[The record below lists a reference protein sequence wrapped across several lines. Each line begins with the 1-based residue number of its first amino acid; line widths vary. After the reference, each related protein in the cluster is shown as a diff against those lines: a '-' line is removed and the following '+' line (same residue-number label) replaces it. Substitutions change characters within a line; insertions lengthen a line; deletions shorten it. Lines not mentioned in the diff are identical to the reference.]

1 MEQFKIGD
9 WVKTKAGFIK
19 QISCLTGDKCDTL
32 SIGNTS
38 VGINVVFKNEIE
50 LWKPRKGE
58 WCWFHNGIS
67 SSLVFAM
74 FYNSNSF
81 GYWIDEDECDV
92 ITNSV
97 FYTYKYCEPFTGN
110 LPTIILN

>member
-1 MEQFKIGD
+1 MQQFKVGD

-50 LWKPRKGE
+50 LWQPKEGE
-58 WCWFHNGIS
+58 WCWFWNRHTNISPLIRKFEYIFNG
-67 SSLVFAM
+67 
-74 FYNSNSF
+74 
-81 GYWIDEDECDV
+81 D
-92 ITNSV
+92 
-97 FYTYKYCEPFTGN
+97 FYTNGQMIFTHCEPFIGN
-110 LPTIILN
+110 LPTFLKDE

>member
-50 LWKPRKGE
+50 LWQPKLGE
-58 WCWFHNGIS
+58 WCWFYTSESKGRRYINPQLS
-67 SSLVFAM
+67 RFQNFVKQ
-74 FYNSNSF
+74 NT
-81 GYWIDEDECDV
+81 C
-92 ITNSV
+92 
-97 FYTYKYCEPFTGN
+97 TYKNGYRFVTDVGFYKQCKPF
-110 LPTIILN
+110 